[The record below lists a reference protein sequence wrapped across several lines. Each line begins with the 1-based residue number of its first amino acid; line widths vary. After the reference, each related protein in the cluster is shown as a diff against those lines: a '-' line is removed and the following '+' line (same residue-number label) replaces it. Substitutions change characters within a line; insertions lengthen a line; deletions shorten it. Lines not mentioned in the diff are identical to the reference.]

1 MDVIG
6 RLAVKRCSLSRLGMV
21 DGAKCSFLRMVCLM
35 MFRRSR
41 MASIRDSAV
50 PKTDDGCRALGK
62 QHVSQRGTNP
72 SFVLRALLFETPPF
86 RRPMP

>member
-1 MDVIG
+1 MMG

-21 DGAKCSFLRMVCLM
+21 DGAKCSFLRIVCLM

-41 MASIRDSAV
+41 MASIRDSAE
-50 PKTDDGCRALGK
+50 PRTDDGCRALRK

-72 SFVLRALLFETPPF
+72 SFILRPLLFEAPPF
-86 RRPMP
+86 RGPMP